1 MRSTESILKSIHA
14 RADSS
19 PSARWHTLLLAM
31 VLGAGCSTTPP
42 SDFLP
47 GDDGPPDA
55 HIDVSTIPDATPR
68 VEPLSRYGNPASYEV
83 AGKRYYT
90 MSSNEG
96 YRERGIASWYG
107 KKFHGRRTSSGEIYD
122 MFAMTAAHKSLPLP
136 SYVEVTNLGNGR
148 SVVVRVNDRGPFHQN
163 RIIDLSYAA
172 ARKLGVV
179 GGGTAPVEVR
189 AIDPTADASPIQVT
203 HQMGGPS
210 PTASSDSA
218 PATPAQ
224 AVAMY
229 IQLGAFSSRVNAE
242 QIRSN
247 LGESFPLLHISP
259 SVTKDQTLY
268 RVRIG
273 PVPTVEQVDQLSAR
287 LVESGILDARVVID

>member
-1 MRSTESILKSIHA
+1 MTKRHW
-14 RADSS
+14 RV
-19 PSARWHTLLLAM
+19 LLGALA
-31 VLGAGCSTTPP
+31 LNAGCSTTPP

-47 GDDGPPDA
+47 GVDGPPDT
-55 HIDVSTIPDATPR
+55 HVDVSAIPDATPR
-68 VEPLSRYGNPASYEV
+68 AEPLSRYGNPAFYEIN
-83 AGKRYYT
+83 GQRYYT
-90 MSSNEG
+90 MRSNEG
-96 YRERGIASWYG
+96 YSERGIASWYG

-122 MFAMTAAHKSLPLP
+122 MFAMTAAHKTLPLP
-136 SYVEVTNLGNGR
+136 TYVEVTNLSNGR

-189 AIDPTADASPIQVT
+189 AINPSGNASAVQVKQQAREPLPTAMP
-203 HQMGGPS
+203 
-210 PTASSDSA
+210 DSA
-218 PATPAQ
+218 PAAPPQ

-242 QIRSN
+242 QIQTN
-247 LGESFPLLHISP
+247 LADSFPLLHISP
-259 SVTKDQTLY
+259 SVSNDQTLY

-273 PVPTVEQVDQLSAR
+273 PLPTVEAVDQLSAR
-287 LVESGILDARVVID
+287 LVESGIRDAHVVID